1 MKAWRNVELIQ
12 NTKIYG
18 EKWNPASFGKVY
30 DDDKSSFDVSFL
42 SVFFF
47 AFIFPTVMLDHGI
60 S

>member
-30 DDDKSSFDVSFL
+30 DDDKSSFDVSF
-42 SVFFF
+42 
-47 AFIFPTVMLDHGI
+47 
-60 S
+60 